1 MTNPL
6 PYATLSVIMGS
17 DEKQKEKKG
26 GALNWVLSVVVGLVF
41 AYILAAACAF
51 VAIKLLP
58 DLFREMNDQNKTFL
72 KILTALF
79 VLYGGRC
86 AYLVVRK

>member
-1 MTNPL
+1 MEPKDRH
-6 PYATLSVIMGS
+6 SES
-17 DEKQKEKKG
+17 QRKG
-26 GALNWVLSVVVGLVF
+26 GFLNWLLSIVVGLAF

-58 DLFREMNDQNKTFL
+58 DAFRDMSDQTQTVL

-79 VLYGGRC
+79 VLWGGRC
-86 AYLVVRK
+86 AYLILRK